1 MITTVA
7 RAPERQCDDLAELRS
22 SVRVMSRAQRWLRR
36 WRATSPAP
44 WGAVESRTMIANA
57 VELSALTEFVA
68 MQRAQCDPVD
78 R

>member
-1 MITTVA
+1 MMAAV
-7 RAPERQCDDLAELRS
+7 APERECDELAELRS
-22 SVRVMSRAQRWLRR
+22 SVRVTLRAQRWLRH

-44 WGAVESRTMIANA
+44 WSAADSTTMSANA

-68 MQRAQCDPVD
+68 IRRAQRDSAD